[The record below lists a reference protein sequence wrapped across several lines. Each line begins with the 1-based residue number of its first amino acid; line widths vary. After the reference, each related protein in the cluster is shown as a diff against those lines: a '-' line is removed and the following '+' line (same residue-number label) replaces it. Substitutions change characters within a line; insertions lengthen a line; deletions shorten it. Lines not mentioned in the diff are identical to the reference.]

1 MNTRLWLFGLCLLVA
16 ACAPREPEGERR
28 VLEVYVAAEGAPGV
42 ELPDLLPIRHPLLLR
57 QTLAGA
63 DSFRQEVGVWLR
75 HPRLVLAESRQL
87 DLPRGGERLRVAGRA
102 GGAVWVFEGRGQ
114 DGRRE
119 VRLTVGEEGREEVS
133 SGWTVLGAD
142 EDLVLGM
149 PLASGAGLLLRLPPV
164 ETSPSLSA
172 ALPESLRGQST
183 FQELSQAPTLQ
194 NSGEDLARI
203 FAYPPMARRDE
214 IQGTVRLLIH
224 VDRNGAVRDVELQT
238 GVRADLDSAA
248 MAGARTLRFT
258 PGRDGQVPVA
268 TWVTLPVRYQLEA
281 GPAKP

>member
-1 MNTRLWLFGLCLLVA
+1 MRTRLWLFGLCLLA
-16 ACAPREPEGERR
+16 ASCAPRGPAEERR
-28 VLEVYVAAEGAPGV
+28 TLEVYVAAEGAPGV
-42 ELPDLLPIRHPLLLR
+42 DLPDLLPIRHPLLLR

-63 DSFRQEVGVWLR
+63 DSFRQDVSAWLR
-75 HPRLVLAESRQL
+75 HPRLVLVESRQL
-87 DLPRGGERLRVAGRA
+87 DLPRERERIRLVGRT
-102 GGAVWVFEGRGQ
+102 GGATWILESHAG
-114 DGRRE
+114 DGARE
-119 VRLTVGEEGREEVS
+119 VRLTVEEAGQGVTS
-133 SGWTVLGAD
+133 SGWTELGAD

-149 PLASGAGLLLRLPPV
+149 PLSSGAGLLLRLPPV
-164 ETSPSLSA
+164 GTSPSLSA

-203 FAYPPMARRDE
+203 FAYPPQASRDG

-224 VDRNGAVRDVELQT
+224 VGSTGAVKDVELHS

-258 PGRDGQVPVA
+258 AGRNGQDPVA
-268 TWVTLPVRYQLEA
+268 TWVTLPVRYLLK
-281 GPAKP
+281 PDSAKP